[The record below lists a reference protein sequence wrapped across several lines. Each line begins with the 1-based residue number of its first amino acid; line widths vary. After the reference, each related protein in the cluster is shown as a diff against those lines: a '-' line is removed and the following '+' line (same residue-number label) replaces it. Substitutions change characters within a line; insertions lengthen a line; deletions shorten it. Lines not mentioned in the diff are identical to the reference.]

1 MDRTRTALREMA
13 REDPELA
20 ARLVLQSLP
29 AAAAR
34 IRGPLRYE
42 LAVGDMG
49 TWLVVVDDDGAR
61 VEPGSDGE
69 VDFVLS
75 TNAEGLARL
84 AAGASPLRLMLG
96 GTVPLPGKRRRAMK
110 LPALSSAN
118 GLSLGDAPAG
128 GASGTAGRPAGGVG
142 RARERGPPGGG
153 RFGPRPVRGPDDL
166 RRPLRA
172 VGAPELEGPRAR
184 LLDRPRAVGVHAERG
199 AGEHRVEPRRLLHR
213 RGAGD
218 GRPGTFPRGRP
229 ERRGGGLPRH
239 PARRRGAP
247 RRILRPLRRGGD
259 GARGRRPA

>member
-13 REDPELA
+13 RDDPELA
-20 ARLVLQSLP
+20 ARLVLQTLP

-96 GTVPLPGKRRRAMK
+96 GTVRIRGKRRRAMR
-110 LPALSSAN
+110 LRAMSSAN
-118 GLSLGDAPAG
+118 GLSMADALAG
-128 GASGTAGRPAGGVG
+128 GAP
-142 RARERGPPGGG
+142 
-153 RFGPRPVRGPDDL
+153 PRPGPGVPPPPDII
-166 RRPLRA
+166 
-172 VGAPELEGPRAR
+172 GPGWA
-184 LLDRPRAVGVHAERG
+184 RG
-199 AGEHRVEPRRLLHR
+199 AR
-213 RGAGD
+213 
-218 GRPGTFPRGRP
+218 F
-229 ERRGGGLPRH
+229 
-239 PARRRGAP
+239 
-247 RRILRPLRRGGD
+247 
-259 GARGRRPA
+259 

>member
-20 ARLVLQSLP
+20 ARLVLQTLP

-84 AAGASPLRLMLG
+84 AAGASPPRLMPG
-96 GTVPLPGKRRRAMK
+96 GIGRIPGKRRRAVGRR
-110 LPALSSAN
+110 AVSSAHR
-118 GLSLGDAPAG
+118 LSIAAALAG
-128 GASGTAGRPAGGVG
+128 G
-142 RARERGPPGGG
+142 
-153 RFGPRPVRGPDDL
+153 
-166 RRPLRA
+166 
-172 VGAPELEGPRAR
+172 
-184 LLDRPRAVGVHAERG
+184 
-199 AGEHRVEPRRLLHR
+199 
-213 RGAGD
+213 
-218 GRPGTFPRGRP
+218 
-229 ERRGGGLPRH
+229 
-239 PARRRGAP
+239 
-247 RRILRPLRRGGD
+247 
-259 GARGRRPA
+259 

>member
-20 ARLVLQSLP
+20 ARLVLQTLP

-96 GTVPLPGKRRRAMK
+96 GIVRIRGQRRRAMK
-110 LPALSSAN
+110 LRAMSAAN
-118 GLSLGDAPAG
+118 RACMG
-128 GASGTAGRPAGGVG
+128 GARGWASAAGRV
-142 RARERGPPGGG
+142 
-153 RFGPRPVRGPDDL
+153 
-166 RRPLRA
+166 
-172 VGAPELEGPRAR
+172 
-184 LLDRPRAVGVHAERG
+184 RG
-199 AGEHRVEPRRLLHR
+199 AGTRRIWARRGTGGSPGPAARGRGPGPRRR
-213 RGAGD
+213 
-218 GRPGTFPRGRP
+218 
-229 ERRGGGLPRH
+229 
-239 PARRRGAP
+239 PARRGPIRPPP
-247 RRILRPLRRGGD
+247 RPRT
-259 GARGRRPA
+259 